1 MMEFLTQW
9 AIPEWDLAQT
19 IGMMAFIIGA
29 SAFLHSDGRRFRLH
43 LMLFQVVLCIHFV
56 MMGALVAAFGCGI
69 SAARS
74 YTSTKT
80 QSTPVMLFFIAM
92 LWVMGVPQLEHYYE
106 MLTIFGPSVATYALF
121 KMQGI
126 GMRLLVMFNSFCWV
140 INNFL
145 LGSIGGTL
153 MELTFIIV
161 NSVTILRMYY
171 TRPALKV

>member
-1 MMEFLTQW
+1 MMTSLTNW
-9 AIPEWDLAQT
+9 TIPEWNLAQT
-19 IGMMAFIIGA
+19 IGMVAFFIGA
-29 SAFLHSDGRRFRLH
+29 TAFLHSDGRRFRLH
-43 LMLFQVVLCIHFV
+43 LMLFQIVLCSHFV

-69 SAARS
+69 SAIRS
-74 YTSTKT
+74 YASTKT

-92 LWVMGVPQLEHYYE
+92 LWVMGVPQLEHNYE
-106 MLTIFGPSVATYALF
+106 ILTIFGSSVATYALF

-126 GMRLLVMFNSFCWV
+126 TMRLLVMFNSFCWI

-153 MELTFIIV
+153 MELTFIMV

-171 TRPALKV
+171 TRPIANH

>member
-1 MMEFLTQW
+1 MMTSLTNW
-9 AIPEWDLAQT
+9 TIPEWNLAQT
-19 IGMMAFIIGA
+19 IGMVAFFIGA
-29 SAFLHSDGRRFRLH
+29 TAFLHSDGRRFRLH
-43 LMLFQVVLCIHFV
+43 LMLFQIVLCSHFV

-69 SAARS
+69 SAIRS
-74 YTSTKT
+74 YASTKT

-106 MLTIFGPSVATYALF
+106 ILTIFGSSVATYALF

-126 GMRLLVMFNSFCWV
+126 TMRLLVMFNSFCWI

-153 MELTFIIV
+153 MELTFIVI

-171 TRPALKV
+171 TRPIANH

>member
-1 MMEFLTQW
+1 MMTSLTNW
-9 AIPEWDLAQT
+9 TIPEWNLAQT
-19 IGMMAFIIGA
+19 IGMVAFFIGA
-29 SAFLHSDGRRFRLH
+29 TAFLHSDGRRFRLH
-43 LMLFQVVLCIHFV
+43 LMLFQIVLCSHFV

-69 SAARS
+69 SAIRS
-74 YTSTKT
+74 YASTKT

-106 MLTIFGPSVATYALF
+106 ILTIFGSSVATYALF

-126 GMRLLVMFNSFCWV
+126 TMRLLVMFNSFCWF

-153 MELTFIIV
+153 MELTFIMV

-171 TRPALKV
+171 TRPIANH

>member
-1 MMEFLTQW
+1 MMTLLTQW
-9 AIPEWDLAQT
+9 TILEWNLAQT
-19 IGMMAFIIGA
+19 IGMVAFFIGA
-29 SAFLHSDGRRFRLH
+29 TAFLHSDERRFRLH
-43 LMLFQVVLCIHFV
+43 LMLFQMVLCSHFV
-56 MMGALVAAFGCGI
+56 MMEALVASFGGGI
-69 SAARS
+69 SAVRS
-74 YTSTKT
+74 YASTKT

-106 MLTIFGPSVATYALF
+106 ILTIFGSSVATYALF

-126 GMRLLVMFNSFCWV
+126 TMRLLVMFNSFCWI

-171 TRPALKV
+171 MRPIANL

>member
-1 MMEFLTQW
+1 MMTSLTNW
-9 AIPEWDLAQT
+9 TIPEWNLAQT
-19 IGMMAFIIGA
+19 IGMVAFFIGA
-29 SAFLHSDGRRFRLH
+29 TAFLHSDGRRFRLH
-43 LMLFQVVLCIHFV
+43 LMLFQIVLCSHFV

-69 SAARS
+69 SAIRS
-74 YTSTKT
+74 YASTKT

-106 MLTIFGPSVATYALF
+106 ILTIFGSSVATYALF

-126 GMRLLVMFNSFCWV
+126 TMRLLVMFNSFCWI

-153 MELTFIIV
+153 MELTFIMV

-171 TRPALKV
+171 TRPIANH

>member
-1 MMEFLTQW
+1 MMTSLTNW
-9 AIPEWDLAQT
+9 TIPEWNLAQT
-19 IGMMAFIIGA
+19 IGMVAFFIGA
-29 SAFLHSDGRRFRLH
+29 TAFLHSDGRRFRLH
-43 LMLFQVVLCIHFV
+43 LMLFQIVLCSHFV

-69 SAARS
+69 SAIRS
-74 YTSTKT
+74 YASTKT

-106 MLTIFGPSVATYALF
+106 ILTIFGSSVATYALF

-126 GMRLLVMFNSFCWV
+126 TMRLLVMFNSFCWF

-153 MELTFIIV
+153 MELTFIMV

-171 TRPALKV
+171 THPIANH